1 MPHYADA
8 WTLKEIDKSRGAPKG
23 TAFRAFK
30 RLKHD
35 FIEGRDFFYLSANED
50 AESIESL
57 RRAERV
63 YASTIHALLFP
74 QAGYRAIVNNLDTTS
89 P

>member
-1 MPHYADA
+1 MTHYADA
-8 WTLKEIDKSRGAPKG
+8 WTLKEIDQRRAAPKG

-30 RLKHD
+30 RLKND
-35 FIEGRDFFYLSANED
+35 FIEGHDFFYLSANED

-57 RRAERV
+57 RRSGRI

-74 QAGYRAIVNNLDTTS
+74 QASYQAIVKHLDAT
-89 P
+89 